1 MFLSKSVKK
10 SVRTCKIS
18 FFFAGVSMAA
28 WAPLV
33 PFLKTYLNISHVSLS
48 YLILCLGI
56 GSILGMFLTAG
67 MITYLGSK
75 KAFIVIASVL
85 TFSLASVV
93 YTPSFS
99 IAFITVFF
107 YGLAIGA
114 LEVGSNIF
122 AAHLEK
128 KYDFVLMP
136 TMHGFYSSGEIIS
149 LLLVTSLLHFAFS
162 IQMAIMMPIIAIF
175 AVFLLVSYG
184 FCHIEISKRKSF
196 SMPRGIVLTFALIGS
211 FILMV
216 EGSMLDWSSLLMLQ
230 KTDIAM
236 HLSSSGYIVL
246 VVFLTI
252 GRFLGAVLI
261 ERFSVYKVLFFGL
274 LCSMFALL
282 LLFYFQSIPLL
293 YLSFALLGL
302 SMANILPIAVSLSA
316 KQNNMPAIAA
326 ISAVSSCAYL
336 ALIVGP
342 AFIGYIA
349 GHLNLNAAFLILA
362 LIGIAITIMTR
373 KVVYAFTKSL
383 NI

>member
-1 MFLSKSVKK
+1 MFVSSNVKK

-18 FFFAGVSMAA
+18 FFFAGVAMAA

-33 PFLKTYLNISHVSLS
+33 PFLKTYLNISHITLS
-48 YLILCLGI
+48 YLILCLGL
-56 GSILGMFLTAG
+56 GSILGMFLTSA
-67 MITYLGSK
+67 MIKFLGAK
-75 KAFIVIASVL
+75 KAFIVFASVL
-85 TFSLASVV
+85 TVSLGCVV
-93 YTPSFS
+93 YTPSFY

-128 KYDFVLMP
+128 KHDLVLMP
-136 TMHGFYSSGEIIS
+136 TMHGFYSSGEIS
-149 LLLVTSLLHFAFS
+149 LLLLVTALLHFAFS
-162 IQMAIMMPIIAIF
+162 IQVVIMIPIIAIF
-175 AVFLLVSYG
+175 AIFLLVSYG
-184 FCHIEISKRKSF
+184 FSHIEISKKKSF
-196 SMPRGIVLTFALIGS
+196 SMPRGIVLTFALIGA

-236 HLSSSGYIVL
+236 HLSTSGYIVL

-252 GRFLGAVLI
+252 GRFLGSFLI

-282 LLFYFQSIPLL
+282 LIFSFKSIPLL
-293 YLSFALLGL
+293 YLAFALLGL
-302 SMANILPIAVSLSA
+302 SMANIMPIAVSLSA
-316 KQNNMPAIAA
+316 RQNNMPAISA

-336 ALIVGP
+336 ALILGP

-349 GHLNLNAAFLILA
+349 GHLNLNTAFLILA
-362 LIGIAITIMTR
+362 LIGIAITILTR
-373 KVVYAFTKSL
+373 KGVYTFTKSL